1 MVMSLMDL
9 TDTSLVSLSKARVSV
24 IFAFDGTTA
33 GVDRFIKFNVIDA
46 LNTSVEFQ

>member
-9 TDTSLVSLSKARVSV
+9 TDTSLVSLSKHRVSV

-33 GVDRFIKFNVIDA
+33 GLDGDELAEV
-46 LNTSVEFQ
+46 